1 MALAFRQRSLK
12 PFKFSPLHSHA
23 VGWGSMQSRVQEL
36 VSRIWGSGL
45 SADVATDF
53 IEKGFKLKNSDAWE
67 VYYTA

>member
-1 MALAFRQRSLK
+1 M
-12 PFKFSPLHSHA
+12 
-23 VGWGSMQSRVQEL
+23 
-36 VSRIWGSGL
+36 SRIWGSGL